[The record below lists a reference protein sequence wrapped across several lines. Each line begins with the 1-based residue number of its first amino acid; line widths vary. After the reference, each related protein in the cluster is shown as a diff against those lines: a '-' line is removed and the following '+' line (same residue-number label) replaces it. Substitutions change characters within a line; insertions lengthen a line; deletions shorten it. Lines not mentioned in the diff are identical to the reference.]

1 MRIEFFSMTL
11 DFWTFVAVFLLFFL
25 LSLLFWL
32 AKRFVDKITRTKT
45 ASEWHV
51 TSIYHTEMP
60 DCDDEAVKQLNLN
73 ELGGEKMS
81 GKINWN
87 DVAKKVTL
95 KEKGKEQISI
105 AQVKEV
111 LKVTAKILV
120 KDYPDY
126 EILMGL
132 NHLANR

>member
-1 MRIEFFSMTL
+1 MRIELFSITM
-11 DFWTFVAVFLLFFL
+11 DFWTYVVVFAIFFL

-32 AKRFVDKITRTKT
+32 AKRFVDKMTRDNL
-45 ASEWHV
+45 ASQYSI
-51 TSIYHTEMP
+51 TSIYHTTMP
-60 DCDDEAVKQLNLN
+60 DFE
-73 ELGGEKMS
+73 ESFGGNKMS
-81 GKINWN
+81 EKINWN

-126 EILMGL
+126 EILLGL

>member
-1 MRIEFFSMTL
+1 MTR
-11 DFWTFVAVFLLFFL
+11 DN
-25 LSLLFWL
+25 L
-32 AKRFVDKITRTKT
+32 ASQYSI
-45 ASEWHV
+45 
-51 TSIYHTEMP
+51 TSIYHTTMP
-60 DCDDEAVKQLNLN
+60 DFE
-73 ELGGEKMS
+73 ESFGGNKMS
-81 GKINWN
+81 EKINWN

-126 EILMGL
+126 EILLGL